1 MIENK
6 IFKYTENI
14 MFENQKRIMI
24 DTGDSENYIQKA
36 RHSSAIYEN
45 YIEMLKQDYVLYF
58 HEQTVSKFYKRQ
70 YVEELFQ
77 RKDLIRHNDIFYTL
91 DYPRDKKLN
100 RYESVKLLVLF
111 TCMPNA
117 ENYDSSLIP
126 KRMFPKFFDGIE
138 RSLVKNVYTMR
149 IMDLNASHG
158 SHYINTINNMSYESD
173 IVSAIRK
180 VQNELNIPDNH
191 TVLYGA
197 SKGGTGAL
205 YYSAKMNLKSL
216 AVDPIISA
224 EEYNLK
230 DEHFLKHIRK
240 EDLTNEINH
249 NLNINSTR
257 EKYIIS
263 SENVE
268 FNYSKANAISGENL
282 QLINKKDEHITS
294 HPEVSKNTV
303 PEQLMILNKLLSSES
318 LTNL

>member
-14 MFENQKRIMI
+14 TFENQKRIMI

>member
-100 RYESVKLLVLF
+100 RFESVKLLVLF

-282 QLINKKDEHITS
+282 QLINKKDEYITS